1 MSNLKPC
8 LYLSLW
14 TLIFAFCSCQKNNSS
29 SNSGGSGA
37 AGTTTPPPTVTGI
50 QPSAGYG
57 GKAVTISGSG
67 FTASTQDSVYFNGV
81 KATVY
86 SASDTQ
92 IVATVPSL
100 CGSGKVSVTIN
111 GTSYAGPV
119 FTYDTVYAIKP
130 LATGLNNP
138 QHIAADSNG
147 NIYVANFGD
156 GTISKISS
164 DGTLTT
170 FASGFMLPH
179 GVTTDSKNNVYVA
192 ANPGSGAI
200 YEISPAGVV
209 DSLAATATYLWGIT
223 ADAEGNLYAIGD
235 NGSISYVTKVT
246 PTGSISTLGG
256 GVGTGISTGICV
268 NSAGTLYV
276 AQDHATLYAVS
287 SSGSVSSLV
296 LSGNTTGMSPSD
308 VTVNTNGDFYITS
321 YGNSSIYQVPPSG
334 VASVIAT
341 GLYSPIGITH
351 DKYGNLY
358 VVSFI
363 SSGTVIG
370 QVEELIA
377 Q

>member
-1 MSNLKPC
+1 MPKPKSC
-8 LYLSLW
+8 LFLSLW
-14 TLIFAFCSCQKNNSS
+14 ILLFTLYSCQKNNSS
-29 SNSGGSGA
+29 SNSGGSGSK
-37 AGTTTPPPTVTGI
+37 GNTTPLPAVAGI
-50 QPSAGYG
+50 QPIAGYG
-57 GKAVTISGSG
+57 GKTVTISGNG
-67 FTASTQDSVYFNGV
+67 FTASTEDSVYFNGV
-81 KATVY
+81 KAIVN

-100 CGSGKVSVTIN
+100 CGSGKVSVTVS
-111 GTSYAGPV
+111 GVSYAGPV

-156 GTISKISS
+156 GTISKIGSG
-164 DGTLTT
+164 GTLTT
-170 FASGFMLPH
+170 FASGFTLPH

-200 YEISPAGVV
+200 YEISPTGVI

-223 ADAEGNLYAIGD
+223 ADAAGNLYAIGD
-235 NGSISYVTKVT
+235 NGIFSSITKVM
-246 PTGSISTLGG
+246 PGGSTSTLAGD
-256 GVGTGISTGICV
+256 VSNGISTGICI

-276 AQDHATLYAVS
+276 ALDQVALYVVS
-287 SSGSVSSLV
+287 SSGSVSSLA
-296 LSGNTTGMSPSD
+296 LSGNTAGISPSD
-308 VTVNTNGDFYITS
+308 VTINTNGDLYLTS
-321 YGNSSIYQVPPSG
+321 YGNGSIYQVTSG
-334 VASVIAT
+334 GSASIIAT

-363 SSGTVIG
+363 SSSTVIG